1 MITKLWVIG
10 AACSCLYRRPVRSL
24 LSVFNKVTRVYP
36 VGILDKL
43 DMSQRLSRDDYMR
56 QLSAGQQRMSQLRL
70 HLGGLMGADGLGPGL
85 LVILEGPDASGK
97 GGAIKALVGHLDP
110 RHYEVV
116 SYAAPTVKE
125 KNHHF
130 LWRFYQQ
137 LPGLGEMA
145 VFDRSWYGRVLVE
158 RVEGFAHKPEWK
170 RAYKAIVDFEESLCE
185 ESLIVVKFW
194 MHVSD
199 EEQLRRFEGRA
210 ADPLKRWKLTDE
222 DWRNRE
228 KNRDYEAAAEEMFTR
243 TDHKLAPWHAIAAEH
258 KRFARIAVLQTV
270 ISDVEDGMRRWGI
283 EVPEPVAE
291 LVAPDES

>member
-1 MITKLWVIG
+1 MGV
-10 AACSCLYRRPVRSL
+10 
-24 LSVFNKVTRVYP
+24 
-36 VGILDKL
+36 LDKL
-43 DMSQRLSRDDYMR
+43 DMSQRLSRDEYYSK
-56 QLSAGQQRMSQLRL
+56 LAVGQQRIFQLRL
-70 HLGGLMGADGLGPGL
+70 HLGGLMGPGQLGPGL

-97 GGAIKALVGHLDP
+97 GGAIKVLVGHLDP

-116 SYAAPTVKE
+116 AYAAPTPKE

-130 LWRFYQQ
+130 LWRFYQT

-158 RVEGFAHKPEWK
+158 RIEGFATKAEWK
-170 RAYKAIVDFEESLCE
+170 RAYKAIVDFEESLCQ

-210 ADPLKRWKLTDE
+210 ADPLKAWKLTEE

-228 KNRDYEAAAEEMFTR
+228 KNRAYEAAAEEMFER
-243 TDHKLAPWHAIAAEH
+243 TSHKLAPWEVIAGEQ
-258 KRFARIAVLQTV
+258 KRFARIAVLETV
-270 ISDVEDGMRRWGI
+270 IERVEQGMRRWGL
-283 EVPEPVAE
+283 EVPPPFEKVEAAAE
-291 LVAPDES
+291 N

>member
-1 MITKLWVIG
+1 MG
-10 AACSCLYRRPVRSL
+10 A
-24 LSVFNKVTRVYP
+24 
-36 VGILDKL
+36 LDKL
-43 DMSQRLSRDDYMR
+43 DMSQRLTRDEYER
-56 QLSAGQQRMSQLRL
+56 RLASGQQRIFQLRL
-70 HLGGLMGADGLGPGL
+70 HLGGLMGTGKLGPGL

-116 SYAAPTVKE
+116 SYAAPTLKE

-130 LWRFYQQ
+130 LWRFYQM

-158 RVEGFAHKPEWK
+158 RVEGFAAKAEWK

-185 ESLIVVKFW
+185 ESLIVVKCW

-199 EEQLRRFEGRA
+199 EEQLRRFEGRQ
-210 ADPLKRWKLTDE
+210 ADPLKAWKLTAE

-243 TDHKLAPWHAIAAEH
+243 TDHKLAPWEVIAAEQ
-258 KRFARIAVLQTV
+258 KRYARIAVLETV
-270 ISDVEDGMRRWGI
+270 IMRVEQGMKRWALA
-283 EVPEPVAE
+283 VPPPVEKLEAAAE
-291 LVAPDES
+291 S